1 MTKDEEER
9 DELRWVVLDSVIN
22 LMEKA
27 RLEND
32 AEAVF
37 GYARLVQE
45 TWQDILENG
54 DE

>member
-9 DELRWVVLDSVIN
+9 DELRWIVLDSVIN
-22 LMEKA
+22 LMDKA
-27 RLEND
+27 RLAND
-32 AEAVF
+32 VDAVL